1 MEMTLRRNNRISTVI
16 LGYLFIASTI
26 LMASCSKSTN
36 SGGGGTGGGGTG
48 GGGTTPPLNAEI
60 TIMANDA
67 KQTIQG
73 FGCATVFNPPN
84 TNPLTNEEIGR
95 LFGSGDNQ
103 VGLNILRIR
112 VATDASWRSTELNYA
127 KQAKLNG
134 AIIMASPWSPPANM
148 KTNNSLIGGSLKTD
162 SSEAY
167 ARYLNNFADYMA
179 TNGAPLHA
187 ISVQNEP
194 DISVTY
200 ESCDWTADQM
210 RVFIKDY
217 GNLVTSTQL
226 MAPESFNNNQT
237 FTNAILN
244 DAGAAANL
252 DIVGGH
258 IYGSGV
264 VENTV
269 AKNLGKEVWMTEHL
283 DENTNYSDN
292 LNTAIEIHN
301 CLTVANFNAYI
312 WWYGKRFYGPIGQDG
327 LITKRGYVMSQYARF
342 IKAGAVRAGTGTNST
357 SDVLVS
363 AYKNSN
369 GKKVIVAINKGTSN
383 VNQKITISDATL
395 SSVVPY
401 TTSLTQNAER
411 GSSVAATNNSFTYL
425 LPLQSITTF
434 VEQ

>member
-1 MEMTLRRNNRISTVI
+1 MLRRKNQIATVI
-16 LGYLFIASTI
+16 PGYLFIITTI
-26 LMASCSKSTN
+26 LTISCSKSTN
-36 SGGGGTGGGGTG
+36 SGGGGGGTG
-48 GGGTTPPLNAEI
+48 GGGTNNPANAEI
-60 TIMANDA
+60 TILANDT

-84 TNPLTNEEIGR
+84 TTPLTNSEIDR

-112 VATDASWRSTELNYA
+112 VAPDAGWRSTELNYA

-134 AIIMASPWSPPANM
+134 AMIMATPWSPPAGM

-162 SSEAY
+162 SSENY
-167 ARYLNNFADYMA
+167 ARYLNDFANYMA

-210 RVFIKDY
+210 RDFIKDY
-217 GNLVTSTQL
+217 GHLITSTEL

-244 DAGAAANL
+244 DAAAAANL

-258 IYGSGV
+258 IYGSGI

-269 AKNLGKEVWMTEHL
+269 AKNLSKEVWMTEHL
-283 DENTNYSDN
+283 DTNITFTGN
-292 LNTAIEIHN
+292 LNTAIEIHE
-301 CLTVANFNAYI
+301 CLTTANFNAYI

-327 LITKRGYVMSQYARF
+327 LITKRGYIMSQFARF
-342 IKAGAVRAGTGTNST
+342 IDQGAIRIGTGSNSR
-357 SDVLVS
+357 SDVLIS

-383 VNQKITISDATL
+383 INQKIIINDATI

-401 TTSLTQNAER
+401 TTSAAKNTER
-411 GSSVAATNNSFTYL
+411 GSSVIVTNNSFTYL
-425 LPLQSITTF
+425 LPLQSVTTF

>member
-1 MEMTLRRNNRISTVI
+1 MLRRKNQIATVI
-16 LGYLFIASTI
+16 PGYLFIITTI
-26 LMASCSKSTN
+26 LTISCSKSTN
-36 SGGGGTGGGGTG
+36 SGGGGGTGGGGTG
-48 GGGTTPPLNAEI
+48 GGGTNNPANAEI
-60 TIMANDA
+60 TILANDT

-84 TNPLTNEEIGR
+84 TTPLTNSEIDR

-112 VATDASWRSTELNYA
+112 VAPDAGWRSTELNYA

-134 AIIMASPWSPPANM
+134 AMIMATPWSPPAGM

-162 SSEAY
+162 SSENY
-167 ARYLNNFADYMA
+167 ARYLNDFANYMA

-210 RVFIKDY
+210 RDFIKDY
-217 GNLVTSTQL
+217 GHLITSTEL

-244 DAGAAANL
+244 DAAAAANL

-258 IYGSGV
+258 IYGSGI

-283 DENTNYSDN
+283 DTNITFTGN
-292 LNTAIEIHN
+292 LNTAIEIHE
-301 CLTVANFNAYI
+301 CLTTANFNAYI

-327 LITKRGYVMSQYARF
+327 LITKRGYIMSQFARF
-342 IKAGAVRAGTGTNST
+342 IDQGAIRIGTGSNSR
-357 SDVLVS
+357 SDVLIS

-383 VNQKITISDATL
+383 INQKIIINDATI

-401 TTSLTQNAER
+401 TTSAAKNTER
-411 GSSVAATNNSFTYL
+411 GSSVIVTNNSFTYL
-425 LPLQSITTF
+425 LPLQSVTTF